1 MSKYKP
7 LGHGFT
13 GAFPDITDC
22 SDPKE
27 AFMRTIGEERRAT
40 IKNVKVCTSQIQS
53 TLSVITKA
61 PVTEHEA
68 DAFWFI

>member
-1 MSKYKP
+1 M
-7 LGHGFT
+7 
-13 GAFPDITDC
+13 FPDITDWT
-22 SDPKE
+22 DPKE
-27 AFMRTIGEERRAT
+27 AFLKTIGDKRRAI